1 MTGKK
6 YRAGIAGLGMI
17 GGADQVSAEAIGQS
31 VDGMDGTH
39 FAALAGNERVGL
51 VAGSSRDAGRRER
64 FASRSGAAVYEQL
77 QEMLDRERLDILS
90 IATYAPAPP
99 TRRRTKRRRW
109 PPWQPA

>member
-1 MTGKK
+1 MKGQT

-39 FAALAGNERVGL
+39 FAALAGHGRVDL

-64 FASRSGAAVYEQL
+64 FAARSGAAVYEQL
-77 QEMLDRERLDILS
+77 PEMLDRERLDILS

-99 TRRRTKRRRW
+99 
-109 PPWQPA
+109 A